1 MNTNLKSCPKC
12 GHSANDTAATC
23 AYCGAV
29 LSAEDPSLQTD
40 KITPVEAT
48 PFSEQTPLMQ
58 PDEPIPDITRTEE
71 PANTVAA
78 VVEWLEPDDSDSP
91 PAADSAGQAS
101 EPINEPAPIKTEH
114 ESAAEFSDPSQVIE
128 SNQEVSP
135 TTSESRVDNHQVAA
149 QDLEQEPIPG
159 HVPESEAKTADLSDN
174 TQQDI
179 EELVEIETA
188 AEPPRSSPESDIL
201 ESGDTEPLETADLG
215 HNSHQETEKPVEI
228 ETAAEPPRSSPE
240 SHVLE
245 SGNTE
250 PLETAD
256 LSDNDHQDTKKQVET
271 ETVAEQPRLSPVPDV
286 LKSGENEPSET
297 TDLSDSDHQNTE
309 KQVETETAAEQP
321 RLSPVPDVLKSGENE
336 PSETATPEQKQSEWT
351 KFEAPAGSDSVLSF
365 DEAVA
370 ETQTDK
376 VQDTP
381 PTEAD
386 EPTTEPPAVLEYE
399 APEEAILLPLDE
411 IVQPLAKDTPDGV
424 GERAGEVAETTTG
437 TSTTEAKSDILP
449 SQDKVQTEP
458 EAIPKKAKV
467 QSVPTV
473 LKIEKAAQE
482 LAEAVKKQKAALAE
496 ARALKKQKLM
506 RAKAQAL
513 KRKEETLSGAQA
525 LKKQKEIPAG
535 IKISKKGIA
544 AQSISKTE
552 SPQRRTTQGLKAHT
566 KMQALLKKYANQA
579 IGINY
584 DNSADI
590 KAAELV
596 EVNDE
601 FFSVSVK
608 HDTLLYS
615 YPLNTIL
622 AVIEGKDGVGPAD
635 PEKRERFNAVIKVY
649 SLVLS

>member
-1 MNTNLKSCPKC
+1 LSPQ
-12 GHSANDTAATC
+12 SD
-23 AYCGAV
+23 V
-29 LSAEDPSLQTD
+29 LESGD
-40 KITPVEAT
+40 
-48 PFSEQTPLMQ
+48 
-58 PDEPIPDITRTEE
+58 
-71 PANTVAA
+71 
-78 VVEWLEPDDSDSP
+78 
-91 PAADSAGQAS
+91 
-101 EPINEPAPIKTEH
+101 NEP
-114 ESAAEFSDPSQVIE
+114 
-128 SNQEVSP
+128 
-135 TTSESRVDNHQVAA
+135 SES
-149 QDLEQEPIPG
+149 
-159 HVPESEAKTADLSDN
+159 SDLSDN
-174 TQQDI
+174 
-179 EELVEIETA
+179 A
-188 AEPPRSSPESDIL
+188 
-201 ESGDTEPLETADLG
+201 
-215 HNSHQETEKPVEI
+215 HQE
-228 ETAAEPPRSSPE
+228 
-240 SHVLE
+240 
-245 SGNTE
+245 
-250 PLETAD
+250 
-256 LSDNDHQDTKKQVET
+256 
-271 ETVAEQPRLSPVPDV
+271 
-286 LKSGENEPSET
+286 
-297 TDLSDSDHQNTE
+297 TE

-321 RLSPVPDVLKSGENE
+321 RLSPEPDVLKPSENE
-336 PSETATPEQKQSEWT
+336 PSESATPDLKQSDWD
-351 KFEAPAGSDSVLSF
+351 KFEAPAGSDTVLPF
-365 DEAVA
+365 DDAVA

-376 VQDTP
+376 VQDAP

-386 EPTTEPPAVLEYE
+386 EPTTEPPAILEHE

-424 GERAGEVAETTTG
+424 GERAGEVAEIKTG
-437 TSTTEAKSDILP
+437 TSTTEVKSDILP

-535 IKISKKGIA
+535 IEISKKEIA
-544 AQSISKTE
+544 AQSISKTKNR
-552 SPQRRTTQGLKAHT
+552 QRVTIQGLKAHT

-590 KAAELV
+590 KEAELV

-608 HDTLLYS
+608 HDTLQYS

-622 AVIEGKDGVGPAD
+622 TVIEGKDGVGSAD
-635 PEKRERFNAVIKVY
+635 PEKKEKFNVVIKVCP
-649 SLVLS
+649 LTLS

>member
-1 MNTNLKSCPKC
+1 MNANVKSCPKC

-29 LSAEDPSLQTD
+29 FSAEDPSLQTGN
-40 KITPVEAT
+40 ITIVEAT
-48 PFSEQTPLMQ
+48 PYSEQTSLMQ
-58 PDEPIPDITRTEE
+58 PDEPLPDVTGAEA
-71 PANTVAA
+71 PVNTVAA
-78 VVEWLEPDDSDSP
+78 VVGELEADDSDPP
-91 PAADSAGQAS
+91 PAKYSAEQAS
-101 EPINEPAPIKTEH
+101 SPINEPAPIITEH
-114 ESAAEFSDPSQVIE
+114 KSTVEFSDHSPVIE
-128 SNQEVSP
+128 SNQEISP

-159 HVPESEAKTADLSDN
+159 HVPESETKIADLSDN
-174 TQQDI
+174 AQQDT
-179 EELVEIETA
+179 EEQVETKTA
-188 AEPPRSSPESDIL
+188 AEGSRLSPQSDVL
-201 ESGDTEPLETADLG
+201 ESGDNEPSE
-215 HNSHQETEKPVEI
+215 
-228 ETAAEPPRSSPE
+228 SS
-240 SHVLE
+240 
-245 SGNTE
+245 
-250 PLETAD
+250 D
-256 LSDNDHQDTKKQVET
+256 LSDNAHQE
-271 ETVAEQPRLSPVPDV
+271 
-286 LKSGENEPSET
+286 
-297 TDLSDSDHQNTE
+297 TE

-321 RLSPVPDVLKSGENE
+321 RLSPEPDVLKPSENE
-336 PSETATPEQKQSEWT
+336 PSESATPDLKQSDWD
-351 KFEAPAGSDSVLSF
+351 KFEAPAGSDTVLSF

-376 VQDTP
+376 VQDAP
-381 PTEAD
+381 PTESH
-386 EPTTEPPAVLEYE
+386 EPTAEPPAVLEHE

-424 GERAGEVAETTTG
+424 GERAGEVAEIKTG
-437 TSTTEAKSDILP
+437 TSTTEVKSDILP

-513 KRKEETLSGAQA
+513 KRKEETLSGTQT
-525 LKKQKEIPAG
+525 LKKQKEAPAG
-535 IKISKKGIA
+535 IEISKKEIT
-544 AQSISKTE
+544 AQSISKMK
-552 SPQRRTTQGLKAHT
+552 SRQRMTIQGLKAHT

-590 KAAELV
+590 KEAELV
-596 EVNDE
+596 EINDE

-608 HDTLLYS
+608 HDTLQYS

-622 AVIEGKDGVGPAD
+622 TVIEGKDGVGSAD
-635 PEKRERFNAVIKVY
+635 PEKKEKFNVVIKVCP
-649 SLVLS
+649 LVFS